1 MGRILSIALLFLF
14 LTGCAPAAGPG
25 AASAPAV
32 SDPVEVGNFLLDTYV
47 SIRLYGGDEET
58 AREALELC
66 RQYEAIFSRTDPDSE
81 LYRLNRREM
90 ETVSQEL
97 ADVIS
102 LGLEYGRLTDG
113 AFDITMGS
121 VTQLWDFHAEE
132 PVLPDEAALAEALT
146 HVGWE
151 KVRVE
156 GTSVL
161 FDDPGT
167 ILDLGGIA
175 KGYIADR
182 LADCLREAGA
192 ASAII
197 DLGGNLYCIGQR
209 PDGQD
214 FRVGVRHP
222 ERDQSQSIGALPV
235 RDRSVVTSGWYER
248 CFTLDGTS
256 YHHILS
262 PATGWPAETG
272 LASVT
277 IVSEL
282 SADGDALS
290 TACFVLG
297 QEAGLALVEALE
309 GVEAVFI
316 GEDLSITVS
325 SGLEDSF
332 SLL

>member
-1 MGRILSIALLFLF
+1 MRRVLAPVLVLLF
-14 LTGCAPAAGPG
+14 LTGCTPAGTG
-25 AASAPAV
+25 
-32 SDPVEVGNFLLDTYV
+32 PVEAGNFLLDTYV
-47 SIRLYGGDEET
+47 SIRLYDGSEET

-66 RQYEAIFSRTDPDSE
+66 RAYELVFSRTDADSE
-81 LYRLNRREM
+81 LCRLNSRETDM
-90 ETVSQEL
+90 VSREL

-102 LGLEYGRLTDG
+102 LGLDYGRLTGG

-132 PVLPDEAALAEALT
+132 PVLPDEGDIAEALS

-156 GTSVL
+156 GTRVL
-161 FDDPGT
+161 FDDPET
-167 ILDLGGIA
+167 MLDLGGIA

-182 LADCLREAGA
+182 LADYLREAGVT
-192 ASAII
+192 SAII
-197 DLGGNLYCIGQR
+197 DLGGNLYCLGQR

-214 FRVGVRHP
+214 FRAGIRHP
-222 ERDQSQSIGALPV
+222 EGAQNQSIGVLPIH
-235 RDRSVVTSGWYER
+235 DRSVVTSGRYER

-262 PATGWPAETG
+262 PVTGWPAETG

-277 IVSEL
+277 IVSDL
-282 SADGDALS
+282 GVDGDALS

-297 QEAGLALVEALE
+297 REAGMALVESLE

-316 GEDLSITVS
+316 DDHLVVEVS
-325 SGLEDSF
+325 SGLEDVF
-332 SLL
+332 QLL